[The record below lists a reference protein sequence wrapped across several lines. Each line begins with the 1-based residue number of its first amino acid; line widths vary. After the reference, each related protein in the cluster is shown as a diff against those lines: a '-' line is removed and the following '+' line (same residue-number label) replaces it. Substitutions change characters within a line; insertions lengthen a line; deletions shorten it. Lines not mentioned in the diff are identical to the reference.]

1 MLKMSVMLKIFHV
14 IALIQYIY
22 AIHYD
27 LNYVLQQQK
36 KLPEVSYYYYPPILI
51 IPASLFYYLNP

>member
-51 IPASLFYYLNP
+51 NPASLFYYLNP

>member
-1 MLKMSVMLKIFHV
+1 MSVMLKIFH
-14 IALIQYIY
+14 IISLIQYIY

-36 KLPEVSYYYYPPILI
+36 KLPEVKDSYTPFK
-51 IPASLFYYLNP
+51 SMRF